1 MAHELTS
8 HVLDVLAY
16 GLNLKQRILNGESVL
31 LDAESTRLK
40 TMLLADGAVR
50 GHPDYG
56 DNSPRPVQPTSMD
69 FLGVRYALA
78 AWLDEI
84 FINDVAGTNSSWSR
98 AWKEKSLEAEIYG
111 GAQERAWRFWL
122 QADLAEKRPGSEAVE
137 AYLWCVMLGFRGE
150 PTMVNPAEW
159 VERVRRRVITAHQ
172 QEFRMP
178 ADLGMKT
185 NVPALR
191 GRDRFR
197 TAGRALMVVAAAAL
211 FAGAAVLAK
220 YLSNND

>member
-8 HVLDVLAY
+8 HVLQVLAY
-16 GLNLKQRILNGESVL
+16 GMSLKERILGGESVL
-31 LDAESTRLK
+31 LDAENSKLK
-40 TMLLADGAVR
+40 SMLWADGAVR

-56 DNSPRPVQPTSMD
+56 DNVPRPVQPTATD

-78 AWLDEI
+78 VWLDEI
-84 FINDVAGTNSSWSR
+84 FINDVAGANGSWSR
-98 AWKEKSLEAEIYG
+98 AWKEKSLESELFG
-111 GAQERAWRFWL
+111 GGQERAWRFWL
-122 QADLAEKRPGSEAVE
+122 QADLAEKRPGAEAVE
-137 AYLWCVMLGFRGE
+137 AYLWCVMLGFRGD
-150 PTMVNPAEW
+150 PGLLNPPEW
-159 VERVRRRVITAHQ
+159 VERVRRRVITSHQ

-197 TAGRALMVVAAAAL
+197 TAGRALMVVVAAGL
-211 FAGAAVLAK
+211 FAGAAVLAQ
-220 YLSNND
+220 YLSKND